1 MSVADSLEA
10 RIRQHIPLSAA
21 MEFRIVELEPNL
33 IRVTAPLEPNVNIH
47 GTGFAGSIYSVGI
60 LTGWA
65 LATHML
71 DNSASDAQL
80 VVARAEIRYR
90 RPVTGPLESSC
101 AVSNAQRDEFLEG
114 LEAEGKGIIDLDIQI
129 GRDPS
134 AVIQGRFCAIA

>member
-21 MEFRIVELEPNL
+21 MDFRIVELEPNL

-65 LATHML
+65 LATHIL
-71 DNSASDAQL
+71 DDSARDAQL

-101 AVSNAQRDEFLEG
+101 AVSDPRREEFLEG

-129 GRDPS
+129 GSDPS